1 MFTFGRFLRGDLGYS
16 YQHSRPVTEVIG
28 ERLALTIVIT
38 LTTLLITYLIAIPI
52 GIYSATHQ
60 YSPADYALTV
70 VGFVGLATPNFLL
83 ALILMFILLNLGM
96 SAGGL
101 FSPEFAGAPW
111 TIAKVI
117 DLLKHLPL
125 PIVIIGTAGTA
136 SIIRVMRA
144 SLMDELGKQYVVTAR
159 AKGVAENHLLF
170 RYPVRV
176 AVNPIISTVGWIL
189 PEIVS
194 GSTITALVLSLPT
207 IGPALYSALLVEDM
221 FLAGAIILLLGS
233 LTIIGTIVSDF
244 LLVVVDP
251 RIRFG
256 KAVGT

>member
-1 MFTFGRFLRGDLGYS
+1 MILLLWLISIVSFTVIQLPPGDFVTSYAHKLQLDGDDVSLRVLEALRERYDLDKPVYVQYVKWIGKFLRGDLGYS

-117 DLLKHLPL
+117 DL
-125 PIVIIGTAGTA
+125 TQA
-136 SIIRVMRA
+136 SAAADRDRRYRRQPPA
-144 SLMDELGKQYVVTAR
+144 S
-159 AKGVAENHLLF
+159 
-170 RYPVRV
+170 
-176 AVNPIISTVGWIL
+176 
-189 PEIVS
+189 
-194 GSTITALVLSLPT
+194 
-207 IGPALYSALLVEDM
+207 SASC
-221 FLAGAIILLLGS
+221 A
-233 LTIIGTIVSDF
+233 
-244 LLVVVDP
+244 P
-251 RIRFG
+251 P
-256 KAVGT
+256 

>member
-1 MFTFGRFLRGDLGYS
+1 
-16 YQHSRPVTEVIG
+16 
-28 ERLALTIVIT
+28 
-38 LTTLLITYLIAIPI
+38 
-52 GIYSATHQ
+52 
-60 YSPADYALTV
+60 
-70 VGFVGLATPNFLL
+70 
-83 ALILMFILLNLGM
+83 MFILLNLGM

-194 GSTITALVLSLPT
+194 GVDHHRARAVAAHHRTGALL
-207 IGPALYSALLVEDM
+207 GPAGGRHVPGRGDHPAAR
-221 FLAGAIILLLGS
+221 LAHHHRGRSFPTSCWWWWIRGS
-233 LTIIGTIVSDF
+233 GSTERSEHEAPAGWPSI
-244 LLVVVDP
+244 DP
-251 RIRFG
+251 
-256 KAVGT
+256 